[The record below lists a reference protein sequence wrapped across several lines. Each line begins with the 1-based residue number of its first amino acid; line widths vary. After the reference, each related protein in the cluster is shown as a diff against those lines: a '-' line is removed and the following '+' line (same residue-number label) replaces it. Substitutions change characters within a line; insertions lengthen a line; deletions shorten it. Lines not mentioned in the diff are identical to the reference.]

1 MGWRFR
7 KIFRQGP
14 FQSTISKQGV
24 GWSVG
29 VSGFRYGVSANG
41 HRHVS
46 AGIPGTGL
54 YWYKDLDSKVQKS
67 RTSSQEIELSGTSA
81 TPSQTSSVPNPV
93 EPWWKQKGIK
103 D

>member
-1 MGWRFR
+1 MAWRFR

-14 FQSTISKQGV
+14 FQSTISKRGV

-29 VSGFRYGVSANG
+29 VSGFRYGVGANG

-46 AGIPGTGL
+46 AGIPGSGL
-54 YWYKDLDSKVQKS
+54 YWYKDLDSKVQHAG
-67 RTSSQEIELSGTSA
+67 TSSPNIVQPDTSI
-81 TPSQTSSVPNPV
+81 TPSQTSPGPNPA